1 MLVRP
6 VKHYTFIDYAT
17 QGYMALV
24 GLIVLLL
31 HGSAVSYWPY
41 LVVAHALVIGLVH
54 ALIQVHARRPENRVL
69 DFLRHF
75 YPVLLYTGFYRETGE
90 LNHTLISGFLDPFFM
105 RLEAGIFGL
114 QPSLAFMDRVPHLAV
129 SELFYAAYFSYYLMI
144 VGVGLALFYRNRDQF
159 FHYISIVSF
168 VFYVCYLI
176 YIFTPVMGPRI
187 FFREIVDYQLPADVQ
202 PAVPPVFPA
211 VVQAGTFYK
220 IMAWIYHRFET
231 PGAAFPSSHVAI
243 AITTVWFSFLYL
255 RGFRWVHLVVVILLC
270 VSTVYCRYHYVVD
283 VLAGTLTAALL
294 IPVGNRLYFNFP
306 ETRAPTLPQP
316 PPSAPSLT

>member
-1 MLVRP
+1 
-6 VKHYTFIDYAT
+6 VKHYTFVDYAT
-17 QGYMALV
+17 QGYVTLV
-24 GLIVLLL
+24 GVIVLFL
-31 HGSAVSYWPY
+31 HPSAVWYWPY
-41 LVVAHALVIGLVH
+41 LVASHALVVGLVH
-54 ALIQVHARRPENRVL
+54 ALIQAHARRPDNRVL

-90 LNHTLISGFLDPFFM
+90 LNQMLVSGYLDAFFI
-105 RLEAGIFGL
+105 RLEAWVFGL
-114 QPSLAFMDRVPHLAV
+114 QPSLAFMDRLPHLVV
-129 SELFYAAYFSYYLMI
+129 SELFYAAYFSYYVMI

-202 PAVPPVFPA
+202 PGVPPVFPA
-211 VVQAGTFYK
+211 AVQAGVFYK

-243 AITTVWFSFLYL
+243 AITTLWFSFLYL
-255 RGFRWVHLVVVILLC
+255 RGIRWLHLVVVILLC

-294 IPVGNRLYFNFP
+294 IPLGNRLYFSFP
-306 ETRAPTLPQP
+306 ESQTSR
-316 PPSAPSLT
+316 SYSR